1 LLLLSRW
8 GVCYFIFMKK
18 DQVHQPEIVDAIPT
32 AAPQPQGPII
42 HPLAAICMV
51 AVDLVWTIP
60 EVVGFFVPVMALSL
74 VSVGG
79 ITFLI
84 QKFIRG
90 DGNGRAA
97 AVALLLGVLAAVPTP
112 ITGTAVGILVLGM
125 AGLHHLTL
133 GKLLPSGRKK
143 FS

>member
-1 LLLLSRW
+1 
-8 GVCYFIFMKK
+8 
-18 DQVHQPEIVDAIPT
+18 
-32 AAPQPQGPII
+32 
-42 HPLAAICMV
+42 MV

-97 AVALLLGVLAAVPTP
+97 AIALLLAVLAAVPTP
-112 ITGTAVGILVLGM
+112 ITGTAAGILVLGM
-125 AGLHHLTL
+125 AGLHHLAF
-133 GKLLPSGRKK
+133 GKLLPSWGKK
-143 FS
+143 SS

>member
-1 LLLLSRW
+1 
-8 GVCYFIFMKK
+8 MDDDK
-18 DQVHQPEIVDAIPT
+18 VHQPEIVDSIPP
-32 AAPQPQGPII
+32 AAPKPEGPII

-51 AVDLVWTIP
+51 VVDLVWTIP
-60 EVVGFFVPVMALSL
+60 EVAGFLVPVIALSL
-74 VSVGG
+74 VSVGS

-90 DGNGRAA
+90 DANGRAA

-125 AGLHHLTL
+125 AGLHQLTL
-133 GKLLPSGRKK
+133 GKLLPSWGKK
-143 FS
+143 SS